1 MLQTNQNETIKDKF
15 KFFVTN
21 EKYDVIESIP
31 EYSYDDKKLK
41 LKFMTSGIF
50 YIYIV
55 KTEKYNF
62 SESNILYIDLFYTTS
77 SINNGNR
84 IGLKKNDI
92 EQSESFF
99 IDIKKKNIIIN
110 FI

>member
-1 MLQTNQNETIKDKF
+1 MLQTDGKETVKDKF
-15 KFFVTN
+15 DIYIINGDEQIKPIPYYKN
-21 EKYDVIESIP
+21 YDKSLLLE
-31 EYSYDDKKLK
+31 
-41 LKFMTSGIF
+41 FNTSDTF
-50 YIYIV
+50 YIYID

-62 SESNILYIDLFYTTS
+62 STSDILYIDLFYTTS
-77 SINNGNR
+77 SMNDENR

>member
-1 MLQTNQNETIKDKF
+1 MLQTDDNETVKDKF
-15 KFFVTN
+15 EIYIKIGNV
-21 EKYDVIESIP
+21 KIKPIP
-31 EYSYDDKKLK
+31 YYKYDDKLLK
-41 LKFMTSGIF
+41 IKFNTSDTF
-50 YIYIV
+50 YIYID

-62 SESNILYIDLFYTTS
+62 STSDILYIDLFYTTS
-77 SINNGNR
+77 SMNDENR